1 MKYGM
6 VSIIG
11 RPNVGKSTLINA
23 ILNKKVSI
31 ISDKP
36 QTTRN
41 IIEGVYEDKDTKI
54 IFVDT
59 PGIHKPR
66 YKLGNVLNSKAY
78 VSMEDVDL
86 ILMVVD
92 VTEDIGTGDK
102 YLIKK
107 LNDTPTVLVLNKID
121 LIKKEQMIPKLEEYS
136 SLYNF
141 SHIIPI
147 SAYNKDNIDELM
159 EIIKEYIV
167 SDEEPYFEES
177 SEDFTISEIVRE
189 KVLHL
194 TDEEIPHTVT
204 CVVEEFEEKKNI
216 INIGVS
222 IIIDRENIKKI
233 IIGKKGSMIKEIGIR
248 ARKDLEEHY
257 NKQVYLNLNV
267 KVISNWRDKE
277 KYLMELGLKDR

>member
-66 YKLGNVLNSKAY
+66 YKLGNALNSKAY